1 MTPDQLRE
9 VIRENH
15 EHHLDYDDTG
25 TYPGSDLCDQNCDA
39 LGIPRL
45 EPTGA

>member
-25 TYPGSDLCDQNCDA
+25 GYPGSDLCNQNTDA
-39 LGIPRL
+39 LGLPRL
-45 EPTGA
+45 EPLGG